1 MPSEHHGPEEGL
13 GGIFDASA
21 RLEQALSRKSRGC
34 MAACRNVVFF
44 FSFWVTDKLL
54 SALVLYYAFRH
65 PPQPAPIALPN
76 PEPLQGLWSC
86 FWGDLKPLLGALE
99 QRSSHTTAWEARGT
113 PWVTVAQSEKA
124 TGDPSELFCLKEEAL
139 KALRKDLG
147 FFWLVTP
154 PVLGTKQEVRG
165 AVGTR
170 VDATIAGRRHREA
183 ASDTQRQHQVSAGSD
198 GKARRPS
205 PAQWET
211 GGQTGARACAE
222 TRPVPGNGQGCPWCH
237 PLHTVTPFHSQR
249 SDSNHTLLISAR
261 LHVNDLSYSEKL
273 FHLVT
278 PLLLPSRAPDF
289 LLMCLL
295 GSHDDF
301 NSSILVSPPL
311 RVTAFAPNA
320 APGEKTPGGGEGQ
333 ALQSHQLRVFHRIM
347 GWLWLQG
354 PL

>member
-1 MPSEHHGPEEGL
+1 MG
-13 GGIFDASA
+13 
-21 RLEQALSRKSRGC
+21 
-34 MAACRNVVFF
+34 
-44 FSFWVTDKLL
+44 T
-54 SALVLYYAFRH
+54 
-65 PPQPAPIALPN
+65 
-76 PEPLQGLWSC
+76 
-86 FWGDLKPLLGALE
+86 LKPLLGALE

-113 PWVTVAQSEKA
+113 PWVTVAQSKRA
-124 TGDPSELFCLKEEAL
+124 TGDPSELFCLKEEAP

-170 VDATIAGRRHREA
+170 GDATIAGRQHREA

-198 GKARRPS
+198 GETRRPR

-211 GGQTGARACAE
+211 ARPWE
-222 TRPVPGNGQGCPWCH
+222 WPGLPLRVTPPWCH
-237 PLHTVTPFHSQR
+237 PLHSVTPFHSQR

-261 LHVNDLSYSEKL
+261 LHVNDLSYSKKL

-289 LLMCLL
+289 LLTCLL

-333 ALQSHQLRVFHRIM
+333 ALESHQLRVFHRIM